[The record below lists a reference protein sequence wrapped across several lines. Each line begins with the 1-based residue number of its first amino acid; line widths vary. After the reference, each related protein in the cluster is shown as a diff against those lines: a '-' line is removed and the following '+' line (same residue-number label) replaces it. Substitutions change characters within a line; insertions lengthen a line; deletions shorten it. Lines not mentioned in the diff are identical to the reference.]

1 MWRWHASWSKAAPLP
16 PDVLSAQ
23 PRAVVLGNGAL
34 LLTAGRPGVDLFV
47 SADGFG
53 RSWKRYSLPTF
64 HNELV
69 EMQKEDEDWKFCDA
83 YEKAAANHTFQ
94 DDPHMGWSQSD
105 GYNAIAAVG
114 HDSALVCYDRMGIT
128 QGPYNNMHLP
138 CWDGAAGNDSH
149 PTGRRNY
156 TECADT
162 PWPKGWKLPFGCSLD
177 HSTTFCMR
185 ATVSL

>member
-1 MWRWHASWSKAAPLP
+1 MP
-16 PDVLSAQ
+16 PDILAAQ

-53 RSWKRYSLPTF
+53 RSWKRYSLPTH
-64 HNELV
+64 HNRLV
-69 EMQKEDEDWKFCDA
+69 AAQKEAKGWKFCDA
-83 YEKAAANHTFQ
+83 YEEAAANHTFQ
-94 DDPHMGWSQSD
+94 DDPHHGWSQSD

-114 HDSALVCYDRMGIT
+114 HDTALVCYDRMGIT

-138 CWDGAAGNDSH
+138 CWDGLAGNDSH

-156 TECADT
+156 TECSDT
-162 PWPKGWKLPFGCSLD
+162 PWPNGWKLPFGCGLD
-177 HSTTFCMR
+177 HSTTFFMR
-185 ATVSL
+185 ATVSM